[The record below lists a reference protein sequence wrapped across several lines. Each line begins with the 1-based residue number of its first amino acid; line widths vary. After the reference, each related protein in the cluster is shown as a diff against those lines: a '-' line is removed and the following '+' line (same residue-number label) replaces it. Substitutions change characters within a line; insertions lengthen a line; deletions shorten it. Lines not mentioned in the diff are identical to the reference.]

1 MTSPYHQIDVT
12 VNPPSDRVFWNTWVG
27 QVYFD
32 QTMREI
38 DQGRIEKAVREIIE
52 ALGEDPERE
61 GLVDT
66 PERVANFYA
75 EVFDG
80 IHQEPGDVVDAF
92 FGEEHYQEIVM
103 VREIPF
109 YSMCEHH
116 FVPFH
121 GQAHVAYIPRGR
133 VTGLSKLAR
142 LVEGYARRPQ
152 MQERLTAQ
160 VADALA
166 DRLDPLGVM
175 VVVEAEHLCMSMRG
189 IKKPGAVTVTSAVR
203 GTMQTDSATRAEAM
217 ALLFGTTR

>member
-1 MTSPYHQIDVT
+1 MS
-12 VNPPSDRVFWNTWVG
+12 
-27 QVYFD
+27 
-32 QTMREI
+32 EI

-52 ALGEDPERE
+52 ALGEDPDRE
-61 GLVDT
+61 GLAET
-66 PERVANFYA
+66 PRRVAAFYS

-80 IHQEPGDVVDAF
+80 LHRDPGDVVDAF

-121 GQAHVAYIPRGR
+121 GQAHVAYIPKGR

-142 LVEGYARRPQ
+142 LVEGFARRPQ

-160 VADALA
+160 VADALT
-166 DRLDPLGVM
+166 DRLEPLGVM

-189 IKKPGAVTVTSAVR
+189 VRKPGATTVTSAVR
-203 GTMQTDSATRAEAM
+203 GIMESQPATRAEAM
-217 ALLFGTTR
+217 SLLFGTSR

>member
-1 MTSPYHQIDVT
+1 MSDID
-12 VNPPSDRVFWNTWVG
+12 SA
-27 QVYFD
+27 
-32 QTMREI
+32 
-38 DQGRIEKAVREIIE
+38 RIEKAVREIIE
-52 ALGEDPERE
+52 ALGEDPDRE

-66 PERVANFYA
+66 PQRVAAFYA

-80 IHQEPGDVVDAF
+80 LHRDPGEVVDAF
-92 FGEEHYQEIVM
+92 FGDEHYQEIVM

-160 VADALA
+160 VADALTE
-166 DRLDPLGVM
+166 RLEPLGVM

-189 IKKPGAVTVTSAVR
+189 VRKPGATTVTSAVR
-203 GTMQTDSATRAEAM
+203 GIMETQPATRAEAM
-217 ALLFGTTR
+217 SLLFGTSR

>member
-1 MTSPYHQIDVT
+1 MSEIERKIEDGIEAKID
-12 VNPPSDRVFWNTWVG
+12 R
-27 QVYFD
+27 
-32 QTMREI
+32 
-38 DQGRIEKAVREIIE
+38 GRIEKAVREIIE
-52 ALGEDPERE
+52 ALGENPDRE
-61 GLVDT
+61 GLLET
-66 PERVANFYA
+66 PERVAAFYA

-80 IHQEPGDVVDAF
+80 LHRDPGDVVDAF

-121 GQAHVAYIPRGR
+121 GQAHVAYIPKGR

-142 LVEGYARRPQ
+142 LVEGFARRPQ

-160 VADALA
+160 VADALSE
-166 DRLDPLGVM
+166 RLQPLGVM

-189 IKKPGAVTVTSAVR
+189 VKKPGATTVTSAVR
-203 GTMQTDSATRAEAM
+203 GIMESQPATRAEAM
-217 ALLFGTTR
+217 SLLFGTSR

>member
-1 MTSPYHQIDVT
+1 M
-12 VNPPSDRVFWNTWVG
+12 G
-27 QVYFD
+27 Q
-32 QTMREI
+32 I

-52 ALGEDPERE
+52 ALGEDPLRE
-61 GLVDT
+61 GLLET
-66 PERVANFYA
+66 PERVARFYA
-75 EVFDG
+75 EVFEG
-80 IHQEPGDVVDAF
+80 IHRDPGDEVDAF
-92 FGEEHYQEIVM
+92 FGKEHYQEIVM

-121 GQAHVAYIPRGR
+121 GQAHVGYMPRER

-160 VADALA
+160 VADCL
-166 DRLDPLGVM
+166 DQRLNPLGVL

-189 IKKPGAVTVTSAVR
+189 VRKPGAKTVTSAVR
-203 GTMQTDSATRAEAM
+203 GLMESNPATRSEAM
-217 ALLFGTTR
+217 SLLLGTGR

>member
-1 MTSPYHQIDVT
+1 VVGLFSLGMSEIEPKVEESIDL
-12 VNPPSDRVFWNTWVG
+12 
-27 QVYFD
+27 
-32 QTMREI
+32 
-38 DQGRIEKAVREIIE
+38 GRIEKAVREIIE
-52 ALGEDPERE
+52 ALGEDPDRE

-66 PERVANFYA
+66 PERVAAFYA

-80 IHQEPGDVVDAF
+80 LHRDPGDVVDAF

-121 GQAHVAYIPRGR
+121 GQAHVAYIPKGQ

-142 LVEGYARRPQ
+142 LVEGFARRPQ

-160 VADALA
+160 VADALS
-166 DRLDPLGVM
+166 DRLQPLGVM

-189 IKKPGAVTVTSAVR
+189 VKKPGATTVTSAVR
-203 GTMQTDSATRAEAM
+203 GIMESQPATRAEAM
-217 ALLFGTTR
+217 SLLFGTTR

>member
-1 MTSPYHQIDVT
+1 MGD
-12 VNPPSDRVFWNTWVG
+12 
-27 QVYFD
+27 
-32 QTMREI
+32 I
-38 DQGRIEKAVREIIE
+38 DQARIEKAVQEIIE
-52 ALGEDPERE
+52 ALGEDAGRE

-66 PERVANFYA
+66 PQRVAKFYA

-80 IHQEPGDVVDAF
+80 LHRDPGDVVDAF

-121 GQAHVAYIPRGR
+121 GQAHVAYMPRGR

-142 LVEGYARRPQ
+142 LVDGFARRPQ

-160 VADALA
+160 VADALNE
-166 DRLDPLGVM
+166 RLDPLGVL
-175 VVVEAEHLCMSMRG
+175 VVIEAEHLCMSMRG
-189 IKKPGAVTVTSAVR
+189 VKKPGATTVTSAVR
-203 GTMQTDSATRAEAM
+203 GVMESQPATRAEAM
-217 ALLFGTTR
+217 SLLFGTTR

>member
-1 MTSPYHQIDVT
+1 MSQID
-12 VNPPSDRVFWNTWVG
+12 R
-27 QVYFD
+27 
-32 QTMREI
+32 
-38 DQGRIEKAVREIIE
+38 GRIEKAVKEIIE
-52 ALGEDPERE
+52 ALGEDPLRE

-66 PERVANFYA
+66 PERVARFYE
-75 EVFDG
+75 EVFEG
-80 IHQEPGDVVDAF
+80 IGTDPGDVVDAF

-121 GQAHVAYIPRGR
+121 GLAHVAYMPQGR

-160 VADALA
+160 VADCLN
-166 DRLDPLGVM
+166 DRLEPLGVL
-175 VVVEAEHLCMSMRG
+175 VVIEAEHLCMSMRG
-189 IKKPGAVTVTSAVR
+189 VKKPGARTVTSAVR
-203 GTMQTDSATRAEAM
+203 GTMESNPATRSEAM
-217 ALLFGTTR
+217 SLLFGTRS

>member
-1 MTSPYHQIDVT
+1 MT
-12 VNPPSDRVFWNTWVG
+12 
-27 QVYFD
+27 
-32 QTMREI
+32 EI

-52 ALGEDPERE
+52 ALGDDPERE
-61 GLVDT
+61 GLIDT
-66 PERVANFYA
+66 PERVAKFYA
-75 EVFDG
+75 EVFEGLHRD
-80 IHQEPGDVVDAF
+80 PGDVVDAF

-121 GQAHVAYIPRGR
+121 GQAHVAYIPKGR

-142 LVEGYARRPQ
+142 LVEGFARRPQ

-166 DRLDPLGVM
+166 VRLEPLGVM

-189 IKKPGAVTVTSAVR
+189 VKKPGATTVTSAVR
-203 GTMQTDSATRAEAM
+203 GIMESQPATRAEAM
-217 ALLFGTTR
+217 SLLFGTGTR